1 MRSHTHCTGN
11 ISANFTP
18 HQLCWNEWNGNG
30 YLMQKMQFG
39 GCHVLGRSILK
50 GVSICAA
57 ALLILKIVGTRHM
70 QYFLKKK
77 LCKICVLGCV
87 DYYVILGDFRA
98 ESMQLM
104 STGHL
109 HFPFTLRW
117 ELKWSSESHVLL
129 CCLVG
134 AHTIPPWCNMLL
146 PSQK

>member
-1 MRSHTHCTGN
+1 MEWKRLSHAENAVWWLSCGR
-11 ISANFTP
+11 
-18 HQLCWNEWNGNG
+18 
-30 YLMQKMQFG
+30 QKYFEG
-39 GCHVLGRSILK
+39 SIF
-50 GVSICAA
+50 CAA

-98 ESMQLM
+98 ESMQVM

-117 ELKWSSESHVLL
+117 ELK
-129 CCLVG
+129 
-134 AHTIPPWCNMLL
+134 
-146 PSQK
+146 